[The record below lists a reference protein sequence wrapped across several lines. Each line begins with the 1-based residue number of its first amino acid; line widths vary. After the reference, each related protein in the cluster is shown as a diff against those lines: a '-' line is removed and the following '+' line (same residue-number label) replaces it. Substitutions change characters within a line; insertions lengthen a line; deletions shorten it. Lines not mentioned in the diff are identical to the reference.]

1 MAENASLITRL
12 PPEILALIFANL
24 SLQHRVQ
31 CLCICRSWRA
41 FLFSWSGLWNELSD
55 NEGYDMIKMF
65 KAYMQSSS
73 SGTPMRYRIDSIH
86 IHATRRRKHKQIM
99 RLFKEYQSHC
109 RIQSVHLYGNMSRH
123 WFRRMIRL
131 EDMVRLTLNGVSNPA
146 PDKVFAIVLHE
157 CPNLKHFVYHTAWSA
172 HAPAS
177 PSSSFNW
184 SFPPHHKLL
193 SLDMYLHARVDSFPL
208 HRLLSSLPH
217 LVAIRLN
224 PYDFDGAAHVLH
236 MLQQHPFLQAIRFNY
251 HDNDVDEEQQLRGKR
266 GGGGGLRQLQ
276 IQELCGIDDTALIP
290 FLIQHHTTLRILDI
304 HFVEYLTHLTAS
316 ALASL
321 SFSVL
326 ERISLS
332 NLVGAHPSH
341 LMAFFARATRLRQVR
356 IFALDAFNDNVL
368 YTLGQYASRL
378 ESLYLAHCEN
388 ITPKGLL
395 QFATTAKCKS
405 TTLALCQVDHDM
417 MDNTSTSYDNDN
429 VLDAIRQALPQLVS
443 M

>member
-1 MAENASLITRL
+1 
-12 PPEILALIFANL
+12 
-24 SLQHRVQ
+24 
-31 CLCICRSWRA
+31 
-41 FLFSWSGLWNELSD
+41 
-55 NEGYDMIKMF
+55 
-65 KAYMQSSS
+65 
-73 SGTPMRYRIDSIH
+73 
-86 IHATRRRKHKQIM
+86 
-99 RLFKEYQSHC
+99 
-109 RIQSVHLYGNMSRH
+109 
-123 WFRRMIRL
+123 MIRL

-157 CPNLKHFVYHTAWSA
+157 CPNLKHFVYHTEWTA

-193 SLDMYLHARVDSFPL
+193 SLDMYLHARVDNFPL
-208 HRLLSSLPH
+208 HRLLSSLPY
-217 LVAIRLN
+217 LAAIRLS
-224 PYDFDGAAHVLH
+224 PHDFDGAAHVLH
-236 MLQQHPFLQAIRFNY
+236 MLQQHTYLQAIRFNY
-251 HDNDVDEEQQLRGKR
+251 HDNDGDEDQQPRGKE
-266 GGGGGLRQLQ
+266 GGGLCQLQ

-304 HFVEYLTHLTAS
+304 HFAEYLTHLTAN

-326 ERISLS
+326 DRVSLS
-332 NLVGAHPSH
+332 NLAGAHPSH
-341 LMAFFARATRLRQVR
+341 LMAFFARATRLRQVC

-368 YTLGQYASRL
+368 YTLGQYATRL

-405 TTLALCQVDHDM
+405 TTLALCQVDHDL
-417 MDNTSTSYDNDN
+417 MDPSTTSSYDDNDN
-429 VLDAIRQALPQLVS
+429 VLAAIRQALPQLVS